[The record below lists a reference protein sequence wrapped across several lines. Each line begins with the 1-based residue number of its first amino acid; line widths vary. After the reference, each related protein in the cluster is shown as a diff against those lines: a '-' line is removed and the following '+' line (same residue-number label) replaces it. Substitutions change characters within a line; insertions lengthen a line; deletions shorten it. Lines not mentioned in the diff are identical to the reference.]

1 MKIYQRDVHLLSEE
15 AYALLRKD
23 TIGAS
28 EVSVL
33 MGVGFDTL
41 DELLA
46 KKAQKF
52 LTKEE
57 LEIGKKPSVRKG
69 KELEDFILAKYKKKY
84 EVTKIAKPPH
94 MYEIWTGLTVNFD
107 AIQSEGPDIPVEVK
121 YVTTFGHKYYDTTT
135 DHKEYKP
142 NLKPTTD
149 MKAYL
154 NQCAALAGIPVY
166 YYTQLQ
172 TQMLALEA
180 ETGVLTALFEKDWEL
195 RTYVVHRDPHFKV
208 ALKVAHARAWEKMNA
223 STNTSSVV

>member
-1 MKIYQRDVHLLSEE
+1 MRIYQKDVNLLSEE
-15 AYALLRKD
+15 AYAILRKD

-28 EVSVL
+28 EVSVI
-33 MGVGFDTL
+33 MGVGFNTVE
-41 DELLA
+41 ELLES
-46 KKAQKF
+46 KARKY

-107 AIQSEGPDIPVEVK
+107 AIESEDKDIPVEIK
-121 YVTTFGHKYYDTTT
+121 YVTTFGHKYYDTST
-135 DHKEYKP
+135 DHKEYIP

-149 MKAYL
+149 MKDYL
-154 NQCAALAGIPVY
+154 TKCAALAGIPVY

-172 TQMLALEA
+172 TQMLALDA
-180 ETGVLTALFEKDWEL
+180 EVGKLTALFEKDWEL
-195 RTYVVHRDPHFKV
+195 RTYVIHRDPHFKV
-208 ALKVAHARAWEKMNA
+208 ALKVAHNRVWEKMNNA
-223 STNTSSVV
+223 KII